1 MHQPKQDA
9 MKQLLAILLITA
21 GPALLVVPAAADQ
34 PEPGANPPTSAGVIA
49 ESPSVGEIIFDEV
62 SRRIIRDYYQR
73 HYDDWTHAHGSGK
86 GKKQKG
92 MPPGLAKRE
101 RLPPGLEKQLARNG
115 HLPPGLEGRDL
126 PPDLIRD
133 LPPLHAD
140 YRYVIANDKVMLV
153 RRATNLILD
162 VLTVAAID

>member
-1 MHQPKQDA
+1 MIR
-9 MKQLLAILLITA
+9 LLALLLFTA
-21 GPALLVVPAAADQ
+21 GTVFLVASAKAEQ
-34 PEPGANPPTSAGVIA
+34 PEPGSNPPASVGMVAHSASI
-49 ESPSVGEIIFDEV
+49 GEIIIDEV
-62 SRRIIRDYYQR
+62 SRRLIRDYYQR
-73 HYDDWTHAHGSGK
+73 NYDDWTHAHGSGK
-86 GKKQKG
+86 GKKQKAL
-92 MPPGLAKRE
+92 PPGLAKRE

-115 HLPPGLEGRDL
+115 HLPPGLESRDL
-126 PPDLIRD
+126 PPDLLRD